1 MLPTPNLF
9 LENEVITVSELNRSA
24 RQALER
30 AIPLIWVAG
39 EISNLTRAASG
50 HWYFSLKDDK
60 AQARCVMFRHKNQYV
75 DWVPEN
81 GMQVEIRS
89 LVTLYEPRGDFQLNV
104 EAMRRSGLGA
114 LFEAFEKLKSRL
126 ALEGL
131 FDTTHKK
138 PLPAIPKQIGVI
150 TSKDAAALRDVL
162 TTLRRRM
169 PGIPV
174 VIYHTPVQGEGAAL
188 RIAEAIR
195 VAVQRNECDVLIL
208 CRGGGSIED
217 LWQFNQEIV
226 AHAIFDSVIPIVCGV
241 GHETDFT
248 IADFVA
254 DQRAPTP
261 TAAAELVAPNRLE
274 LFQKIEATSMRL
286 YRIMGRALEV
296 RMQHLDH
303 ISRRLVAPSE
313 RLNNRQTQL
322 QHLQQYLQNALHRQL
337 NNTSWGLKQ
346 LQQKLLAKRPDIESK
361 ITLQKN
367 LSHRLQQSM
376 TQQLESTNHALQRL
390 EANLLHLNPQSVLDR
405 GYSITQTASGQIV
418 RSSAEIKLGE
428 KLRITLAKGAVTTEV
443 TEKNA

>member
-1 MLPTPNLF
+1 MHSTPNLA

-60 AQARCVMFRHKNQYV
+60 AQVKCVMFRHKNQYM
-75 DWVPEN
+75 DWAPEN

-89 LVTLYEPRGDFQLNV
+89 LVTLYEPRGDFQLNA

-126 ALEGL
+126 SQEGL
-131 FDTTHKK
+131 FDAEHKK
-138 PLPAIPKQIGVI
+138 PLPAIPGQIGVI

-174 VIYHTPVQGEGAAL
+174 VIYHTPVQGEGAAQ
-188 RIAEAIR
+188 RIADAIHI
-195 VAVQRNECDVLIL
+195 AAQRNECDVLIL

-217 LWQFNQEIV
+217 LWQFNQEVV
-226 AHAIFDSVIPIVCGV
+226 ARAIFESAIPIVCGV
-241 GHETDFT
+241 GHETDIT

-254 DQRAPTP
+254 DERAPTP

-274 LFQKIEATSMRL
+274 LLQKLETTNMRL
-286 YRIMGRALEV
+286 YRMMGRVLEV

-303 ISRRLVAPSE
+303 ISRRLVTPSE

-322 QHLQQYLQNALHRQL
+322 QHLQQYLQNAFNRQL
-337 NNTSWGLKQ
+337 NNTSWELKQ
-346 LQQKLLAKRPDIESK
+346 IEQRLLTKRPDIESK
-361 ITLQKN
+361 LTFQKN
-367 LSHRLQQSM
+367 LTHRLQQTM
-376 TQQLESTNHALQRL
+376 TQQLESTNHTLQRL
-390 EANLLHLNPQSVLDR
+390 TANLLHLNPQSVLDR
-405 GYSITQTASGQIV
+405 GYSITQTASGNIV
-418 RSSAEIKLGE
+418 RSSTEVNLGDIL
-428 KLRITLAKGAVTTEV
+428 KITLAKGSLTSEV
-443 TEKNA
+443 TEKNS

>member
-1 MLPTPNLF
+1 MNSTPNFTLD
-9 LENEVITVSELNRSA
+9 NEVITVSELNRNA

-60 AQARCVMFRHKNQYV
+60 AQARCVMFRHKNQYM
-75 DWVPEN
+75 DWTPEN
-81 GMQVEIRS
+81 GMQIEVRS

-114 LFEAFEKLKSRL
+114 LFEAFEKLKARL
-126 ALEGL
+126 AQEGL
-131 FDTTHKK
+131 FDAEHKK

-162 TTLRRRM
+162 TTLQRRM

-174 VIYHTPVQGEGAAL
+174 VIYHTPVQGEGAAQ
-188 RIAEAIR
+188 RIADAIR
-195 VAVQRNECDVLIL
+195 IAAQRSECDVLIL

-226 AHAIFDSVIPIVCGV
+226 ARAIFESPIPVVCGV

-254 DQRAPTP
+254 DERAPTP

-274 LFQKIEATSMRL
+274 LLQKLETTNMRL
-286 YRIMGRALEV
+286 YRMMGRVLEV

-313 RLNNRQTQL
+313 RLKNRQTQL
-322 QHLQQYLQNALHRQL
+322 QHLQQYLQNALNRHL
-337 NNTSWGLKQ
+337 NNSSWELKQ
-346 LQQKLLAKRPDIESK
+346 FEQRLLTKRPDIEGK
-361 ITLQKN
+361 LTFQKN
-367 LSHRLQQSM
+367 LSHRLQQTM
-376 TQQLESTNHALQRL
+376 TQQLESANHTLQRL
-390 EANLLHLNPQSVLDR
+390 KANLLHLNPQSVLDR
-405 GYSITQTASGQIV
+405 GYSITQTASGRIV
-418 RSSAEIKLGE
+418 RNSAEIRLGE
-428 KLRITLAKGAVTTEV
+428 KLNITFAKGTVVTEV
-443 TEKNA
+443 TEKN